1 MQKIFKGS
9 LGGDAGILGGSIMLN
24 DESIIY
30 KTQKLLPDKYK
41 KVTIPIAD
49 IESLAASRAMLF
61 FPAVTI
67 KTKNN
72 VNCNLLIFSRGKFL
86 RLLAESRRHSQ

>member
-9 LGGDAGILGGSIMLN
+9 LCCDAGVLGGSIMLN
-24 DESIIY
+24 DGSIIY
-30 KTQKLLPDKYK
+30 KTQKILPEKYK

-49 IESLAASRAMLF
+49 IESLTPSRSMLF
-61 FPAVTI
+61 FPAVNI

-72 VNCNLLIFSRGKFL
+72 ADYKLLIFSRSKFL
-86 RLLAESRRHSQ
+86 KFLAENRRCPQ

>member
-9 LGGDAGILGGSIMLN
+9 LCCDAGILGGSIMLN

-30 KTQKLLPDKYK
+30 KTQKTLPEKYK

-49 IESLAASRAMLF
+49 IESLTPSRSMLI
-61 FPAVTI
+61 FPSVNI
-67 KTKNN
+67 KTKNSGEYK
-72 VNCNLLIFSRGKFL
+72 LLIFSRSKFL
-86 RLLAESRRHSQ
+86 KILAKREVCT

>member
-1 MQKIFKGS
+1 MQKIYKGS
-9 LGGDAGILGGSIMLN
+9 LCCDAGILGGSIMLT

-41 KVTIPIAD
+41 KVTIPIVE
-49 IESLAASRAMLF
+49 IESVTSSHAMLI
-61 FPAVTI
+61 FPAVNI

-72 VNCNLLIFSRGKFL
+72 GDYKLLIFNRGKFL
-86 RLLAESRRHSQ
+86 KNLAGNRGYPQ

>member
-9 LGGDAGILGGSIMLN
+9 LCCDAGILGGSIMLN
-24 DESIIY
+24 DEFIVY
-30 KTQKLLPDKYK
+30 KTQKILPEKYK

-49 IESLAASRAMLF
+49 IESVTSSHSMLV
-61 FPAVTI
+61 FPAVNI

-72 VNCNLLIFSRGKFL
+72 ADYKLLIFNRGKFL
-86 RLLAESRRHSQ
+86 KCLAENRR

>member
-9 LGGDAGILGGSIMLN
+9 LCCDAGILGGSIMLN

-30 KTQKLLPDKYK
+30 KTQKTLPEKYK
-41 KVTIPIAD
+41 KITIPITD
-49 IESLAASRAMLF
+49 IESLTPTQAMLI
-61 FPAVTI
+61 FPAVNI

-72 VNCNLLIFSRGKFL
+72 ADYKLLIFSRGKFL
-86 RLLAESRRHSQ
+86 KCLAENRGNPQ